1 MMIVD
6 HVAMYNGHM
15 IQVSATEYKHNALKL
30 LERVRVSGEAVQIT
44 KRGRPIAQ
52 LIRVDEVSPERVF
65 GQFRGDATITGDIVG
80 PILDAG
86 DWGDLA

>member
-1 MMIVD
+1 
-6 HVAMYNGHM
+6 M

-30 LERVRVSGEAVQIT
+30 LEQVRVSGETVQIT

-52 LIRVDEVSPERVF
+52 LVRVDEAAPKRIF
-65 GQFRGDATITGDIVG
+65 GQFSGDVRIIGDIVG
-80 PILDAG
+80 PILDPE

>member
-1 MMIVD
+1 
-6 HVAMYNGHM
+6 M

-30 LERVRVSGEAVQIT
+30 LEQVRISGETVQIT

-52 LIRVDEVSPERVF
+52 LVRVDELHSEQIF
-65 GQFRGDATITGDIVG
+65 DEFKGDAVIVGDIVG
-80 PILDAG
+80 PIISPE